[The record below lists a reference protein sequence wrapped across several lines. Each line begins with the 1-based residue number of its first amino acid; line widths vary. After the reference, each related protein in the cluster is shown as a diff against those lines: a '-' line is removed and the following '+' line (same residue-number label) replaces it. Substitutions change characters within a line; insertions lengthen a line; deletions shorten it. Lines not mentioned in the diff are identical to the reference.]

1 MVFAPFCAWPSAI
14 FAQKSTTT
22 KTRLTKAL
30 GARVRKKISYFIICI
45 FITCFI
51 DVFYPA
57 KTSDIYVEVFLRL
70 INEDDTYGGKLNPK
84 IIYISRAIDDPF
96 YRANTENNDEKLMLD
111 ERAVSAISAIAQD
124 IGVEIRWINS
134 STDLNYNK
142 VGEITGGGVLVE
154 FGKLEKLL
162 IYSQIV
168 ASIYIANEA
177 AGGTR
182 YEFYKLFNKWKFTRS
197 DIAWIS

>member
-1 MVFAPFCAWPSAI
+1 M
-14 FAQKSTTT
+14 
-22 KTRLTKAL
+22 
-30 GARVRKKISYFIICI
+30 RKKISYFIICI